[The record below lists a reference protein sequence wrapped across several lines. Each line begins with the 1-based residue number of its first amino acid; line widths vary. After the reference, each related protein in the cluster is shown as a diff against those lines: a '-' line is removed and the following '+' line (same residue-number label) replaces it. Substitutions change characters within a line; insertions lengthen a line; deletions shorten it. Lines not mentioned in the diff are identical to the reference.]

1 MIRRALPAIFITL
14 ATLAITLVLG
24 GTGTAGAPASPSA
37 PSGWT
42 QADPPAGAGAMSPN
56 LTVSG
61 KDLLLTWLE
70 PLGPAGEPKG
80 HQLRVSRLAGG
91 RWSAPVTVVSGP
103 GFFAN
108 WADFPALAQAP
119 DGSLTAHWLAKTG
132 ADTYAYGIYLAQSKD
147 GGATWSKTGMLHEDK
162 VPAEHGFVS
171 WVAEKGG
178 LRAFWLDGRET
189 PKGGAMTL
197 RTTLLE
203 NGTAPAGERV
213 DDRVCDCCQTD
224 AALAEA
230 GPVVAFRDRTPKEV
244 RDIYVVRRTASG
256 WSEPVAVHADNWQI
270 PGCPVNGP
278 AIAAAGKRV
287 AVAWFT
293 GVPKPRVQL
302 AFSEDGGAHFGK
314 PVLIDGGKPLGRV
327 DLLLD
332 ADGNAVVSWMALA
345 GKGAAVHL
353 RRVTPQGK
361 PGSTMTL
368 AATSAA
374 RGSGFP
380 RMALLDGR
388 LHLAWVEEGETSK
401 KVRLGSLPAG
411 ALKN

>member
-1 MIRRALPAIFITL
+1 MVRRVLPAVSVALL
-14 ATLAITLVLG
+14 ALLAVD
-24 GTGTAGAPASPSA
+24 GTSGAPSA
-37 PSGWT
+37 PAGWM
-42 QADPPAGAGAMSPN
+42 QADPPAGAGAMAPS

-70 PLGPAGEPKG
+70 PLGPAGEPTG
-80 HQLRVSRLAGG
+80 HQLRLSRYAGG

-108 WADFPALAQAP
+108 WADFPSLAAAP
-119 DGSLTAHWLAKTG
+119 DGSLNAHWLAKTG
-132 ADTYAYGIYLAQSKD
+132 DDTYAYGIYLARSTD

-162 VPAEHGFVS
+162 IPAEHGFVS

-197 RTTLLE
+197 RTTLLKD
-203 NGTAPAGERV
+203 GVAPVGERV

-256 WSEPVAVHADNWQI
+256 WSQPVAVHADNWQI

-278 AIAAAGKRV
+278 AIAASGKRV

-302 AFSEDGGAHFGK
+302 AFSEDGGASFGK

-327 DLLLD
+327 DLTLD
-332 ADGNAVVSWMALA
+332 ANGDALVSWMALE
-345 GKGAAVHL
+345 GKGAAVRL
-353 RRVTPQGK
+353 RRVSPQGK
-361 PGSTMTL
+361 PGAPFTL

-380 RMALLDGR
+380 RMSLLDGR

-401 KVRLGSLPAG
+401 KVRVGSLPVS
-411 ALKN
+411 ALK